1 MFLFG
6 CMLNY
11 YKNEIELFIC
21 SNFYR
26 NIIVLGSYMLI
37 IIKLDK
43 IGYIY
48 WYWVVFYILLI
59 MKFGM

>member
-37 IIKLDK
+37 IIKLDN
-43 IGYIY
+43 IG
-48 WYWVVFYILLI
+48 
-59 MKFGM
+59 